1 MLTAMALGPLSS
13 SMPSSL
19 APITLASA
27 GSAAVN
33 LRVGAHV
40 LRWPTEAYVA
50 GLDVLELQVPVPRPK
65 AGTLT
70 QWRQGAPDLAVNLK
84 LDDALWQAVLAKAAA
99 GKGSAD
105 THWLGQAITALKP
118 ECLVLQP
125 GSSLTPSAQGRR
137 RLSEGFAALRAL
149 GVAELAWQPA
159 GVWEVSTALTFAAAE
174 QVRLV
179 LDPLATDEEDWET
192 LVQTGQLP
200 YLRVIAVGRQA
211 RISLGAYDRLLRR
224 LEVLRPFSGLD
235 RPIELVFEG
244 QSGAKTALQF
254 KRFAQNPVADF

>member
-1 MLTAMALGPLSS
+1 MAPV
-13 SMPSSL
+13 
-19 APITLASA
+19 TLAA
-27 GSAAVN
+27 EGAAAAN

-40 LRWPTEAYVA
+40 LRWPTEAYAA

-65 AGTLT
+65 GGTLT
-70 QWRQGAPDLAVNLK
+70 QWRRAAPGLAVNLK
-84 LDDALWQAVLAKAAA
+84 LDDTLWQAALSKAAS

-105 THWLGQAITALKP
+105 THWLGLAVAALKP

-125 GSSLTPSAQGRR
+125 GGSLTPSANGRR

-149 GVAELAWQPA
+149 GIAELAWQPA
-159 GVWEVSTALTFAAAE
+159 GVWEVLPALKFAAAE
-174 QVRLV
+174 RVRLV
-179 LDPLATDEEDWET
+179 LDPLAQDDEAWEA
-192 LVQTGQLP
+192 LVQSGQLP

-224 LEVLRPFSGLD
+224 LEVLQPSCGSHRPL
-235 RPIELVFEG
+235 ELVFEG
-244 QSGAKTALQF
+244 HSGAKTAMQF